1 LISAID
7 LDGNG
12 LEQLLRALM
21 RMLLA
26 DPAPAKNA

>member
-12 LEQLLRALM
+12 LEQAVKLGVVQVFE
-21 RMLLA
+21 
-26 DPAPAKNA
+26 